1 MKCKDLKEILTK
13 IDDEEDIAFH
23 IFGHNVDAT
32 EFLSLV
38 DDKIY
43 DRTIVWVADS
53 KNVIK

>member
-1 MKCKDLKEILTK
+1 MRCKDLKDILAT